1 MYSLAGYCGLYFET
15 FDDMLV
21 NSHVRMEI
29 LCVTSHNWFKGEE
42 DRKKIQ
48 SDMLLSCNMFNAIIH
63 HGLDSVR
70 NAIMQF

>member
-29 LCVTSHNWFKGEE
+29 LCVASHNWFKGGE
-42 DRKKIQ
+42 DRKRK
-48 SDMLLSCNMFNAIIH
+48 SRAICSF
-63 HGLDSVR
+63 LATCS
-70 NAIMQF
+70 MQ